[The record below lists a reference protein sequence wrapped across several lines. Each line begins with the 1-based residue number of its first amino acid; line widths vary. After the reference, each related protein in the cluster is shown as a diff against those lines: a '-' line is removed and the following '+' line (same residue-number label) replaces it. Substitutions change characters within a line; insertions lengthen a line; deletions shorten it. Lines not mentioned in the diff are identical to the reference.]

1 MAAVRHVS
9 ELEDDLK
16 RTITIVFWYNANT
29 EPLRLQQIAPQFPLF
44 QLSRLSSLVTDLG
57 LADNSYLDTYNPELG
72 RWEQHTIS
80 TIRVVQTNQRLLYRI
95 RRNLL
100 SGLREDEC
108 LTLDEEI
115 DLQPP
120 PSPSNKR
127 IAREDEQSTISKK
140 RSIPEHHPSPTT
152 STSDPP
158 GTSMTTTERTPP
170 ASPTLTLYPKS
181 PDSAGGYTFQSQG
194 FYTTPT
200 PEVVTLPM
208 YLVNPRAEPSRVPY
222 YSHPPLKRWPND
234 YTVSQLGQGFSALEA
249 LCSHSHVMVITP
261 EGERVS
267 VATPNMSQKVA
278 FERVFGSRYVKST
291 VCRHRGVW
299 RKAPREI
306 REEFESY
313 GDEERG
319 SWGEFVRR
327 VEGKPPGKSA
337 HPQQQTQM
345 LGPPPQVDPQIMHST
360 QPHNPAVMN
369 MSNAVPQMPLSG
381 HENLIFHSPGLNLM
395 GNLSQQPQ
403 QASREGAV
411 VDGELHKEKDSSA
424 FYRLMP

>member
-57 LADNSYLDTYNPELG
+57 LAENSYLDTYNPELG

-80 TIRVVQTNQRLLYRI
+80 TIRVVQTNQRLLYRV

-120 PSPSNKR
+120 PSPNKR
-127 IAREDEQSTISKK
+127 TAREDEQSTISKK
-140 RSIPEHHPSPTT
+140 RSIPEHHPSPPN

-170 ASPTLTLYPKS
+170 ASPTLTLYSKS
-181 PDSAGGYTFQSQG
+181 PDSAGGYTFQSQS

-234 YTVSQLGQGFSALEA
+234 YTVSQLGQGFSSLEA

-267 VATPNMSQKVA
+267 VATPNMSQKMA

-337 HPQQQTQM
+337 HPQQHTQM
-345 LGPPPQVDPQIMHST
+345 LPPPPQVDPQIMHST
-360 QPHNPAVMN
+360 QPHNPPVMN

-381 HENLIFHSPGLNLM
+381 HENLIFHSPGINLM

-403 QASREGAV
+403 QASRDGHI